1 MSGFIAEAS
10 RSQTTL
16 FPESLDDYIDADNPV
31 RVIDVFV
38 SELDLQSLGFDR
50 IDHAQTGRPGYHP
63 STLLKLYIYGYL
75 NRIQSS
81 RRLERESRRN
91 LELIWLIGRLSPDFK
106 TIADFRRDNGSAI
119 KKVCAQLVVICKN
132 IGMFNNAALVID
144 GSKFKAVNSKDNNYT
159 ASKLKARME
168 QTEKRIARYLDD
180 LDYADRRSEVFPK
193 ERVDHLQRR
202 LTAAVTLLERLKDIE
217 QKLPHAPDK
226 QISMTDPDSR
236 AMATSGKGTGL
247 VGYNVQTTV
256 DDQHHLIVAHEV
268 TMEGHD
274 RAALASMTA
283 QGKAAT
289 GLDKPV
295 VYADRGYYSGEQI
308 LAVHKSGAVPM
319 VPKSRTSGAKKQGR
333 FDKRDFI
340 YIPQDDEFECPA
352 GERAIFRFE
361 RIEAGQEIK
370 RYWSSAC
377 IRCAIKDRCT
387 PSDYRRISRLKYED
401 ILDEMQD
408 RVDAQPEASKIRRR
422 TVEHPFGT
430 IKSWMGA
437 THFLTRTKHKVATEM
452 SLHVLA
458 YNLKRLIAIFGVTKL
473 QEIVRP

>member
-38 SELDLQSLGFDR
+38 NELDLQSLGFER
-50 IDHAQTGRPGYHP
+50 TDHAQTGRPGYHP

-106 TIADFRRDNGSAI
+106 TIADFRRDNGPAI

-132 IGMFNNAALVID
+132 IGMFNNSALVID

-159 ASKLKARME
+159 VAKLKARIQ
-168 QTEKRIARYLDD
+168 QTEERVSRYLEE
-180 LDYADRRSEVFPK
+180 LEFADRQPDKVPQA
-193 ERVDHLQRR
+193 RVAHLSDRMEAAKVLLDR
-202 LTAAVTLLERLKDIE
+202 LNEIGDA
-217 QKLPHAPDK
+217 LPNIADK
-226 QISMTDPDSR
+226 QISMSDPDSR
-236 AMATSGKGTGL
+236 AMATRGKGTGL
-247 VGYNVQTTV
+247 VGYNVQTAV

-268 TMEGHD
+268 TNVGHD
-274 RAALASMTA
+274 RAALANMSKLA
-283 QGKAAT
+283 KDAT
-289 GLDKPV
+289 DLSDPV
-295 VYADRGYYSGEQI
+295 VYADRGYYSAEQI
-308 LAVHKSGAVPM
+308 LGAEDAGAVPM
-319 VPKSRTSGAKKQGR
+319 VPKTRTSSARKEGR

-340 YIPQDDEFECPA
+340 YIAEDDEFECPA
-352 GERAIFRFE
+352 GERAIARFE
-361 RIEAGQEIK
+361 TVEHGLELTK
-370 RYWSSAC
+370 YWSSKC
-377 IRCAIKDRCT
+377 PRCSIREKCT
-387 PSDYRRISRLKYED
+387 PAKYRRIARWKKEH
-401 ILDEMQD
+401 ILDEMERRLD
-408 RVDAQPEASKIRRR
+408 SKPEASRIRRQ

-437 THFLTRTKHKVATEM
+437 THFLTKTMKNVATEM
-452 SLHVLA
+452 SLHILA
-458 YNLKRLIAIFGVTKL
+458 YNLKRLIKIFGVTKL
-473 QEIVRP
+473 QDIVRA

>member
-31 RVIDVFV
+31 RIIDVFV
-38 SELDLQSLGFDR
+38 NELDLKSLGFER
-50 IDHAQTGRPGYHP
+50 TDHAQTGRPGYHP
-63 STLLKLYIYGYL
+63 STLIKLYIYGYL

-91 LELIWLIGRLSPDFK
+91 LELIWLIGRLAPDFK
-106 TIADFRRDNGSAI
+106 TIADFRRDNGAAI

-159 ASKLKARME
+159 VSKLKARIE

-180 LDYADRRSEVFPK
+180 LDFADRRAEVFPK

-217 QKLPHAPDK
+217 QKLPQAPDK

-247 VGYNVQTTV
+247 VGYNVQTSV

-274 RAALASMTA
+274 RAALASMTE
-283 QGKAAT
+283 QGKDAT
-289 GLDKPV
+289 GLATPV

-308 LAVHKSGAVPM
+308 LAVHNSGAVPM
-319 VPKSRTSGAKKQGR
+319 VPRVRTSGARKQGR

-340 YIPQDDEFECPA
+340 YIPEDDEFECPA
-352 GERAIFRFE
+352 GERAIYRFE
-361 RIEAGQEIK
+361 SIENGSEIK
-370 RYWSSAC
+370 KYWSSAC
-377 IRCAIKDRCT
+377 VGCSIKNQCT
-387 PSDYRRISRLKYED
+387 PSIYRRISRLKFED
-401 ILDEMQD
+401 ILDEMQA
-408 RVDAQPEASKIRRR
+408 RVDANPEASKIRRR

-437 THFLTRTKHKVATEM
+437 THFLTRTKTRVATEM

-458 YNLKRLIAIFGVTKL
+458 YNLKRLISIFGVPKL
-473 QEIVRP
+473 QEVLQT